1 MDQAAELDTLGDAP
15 LAVITATREAESAW
29 FPMQD
34 DLAALSTN
42 HVHRVLDDA
51 THAMVAADEDAAGQ
65 SSQAIL
71 DVVNAVR
78 TSTSLN
84 AEAG

>member
-1 MDQAAELDTLGDAP
+1 
-15 LAVITATREAESAW
+15 
-29 FPMQD
+29 MQD

-51 THAMVAADEDAAGQ
+51 NHQMVVADEDAAREA
-65 SSQAIL
+65 SQAIL